1 MDITLCEG
9 DRVDS
14 FETLLL
20 YVADADADSDALVL
34 SDADGLPDA
43 ERDALPVP
51 VFETRTGVAP
61 RLNDPDVV

>member
-9 DRVDS
+9 DRVNSYD
-14 FETLLL
+14 TLLL
-20 YVADADADSDALVL
+20 YVADADADSDGFVL
-34 SDADGLPDA
+34 SDADGFPDA

-61 RLNDPDVV
+61 RLSVPDVV